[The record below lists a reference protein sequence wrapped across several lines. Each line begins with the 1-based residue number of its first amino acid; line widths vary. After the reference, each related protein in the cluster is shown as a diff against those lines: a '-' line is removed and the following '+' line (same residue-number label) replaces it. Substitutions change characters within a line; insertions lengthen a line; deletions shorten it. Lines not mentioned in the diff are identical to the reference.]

1 MDLCRLPRVALEV
14 SREVVPAYSHRFSP
28 QRFTQPQLLAILCL
42 MRYEDWTF
50 RAAEVRLA
58 EHGELRRALELQTVP
73 DYSTLF
79 RFMLRV
85 EEQVIA
91 RVLAEVVRRFQIR
104 KPAPGNGKSTV
115 AVDATGLAPGAISTF
130 FIRRRE
136 QHGGAAMPWR
146 YWLKWLLAVDTRL
159 RVVLAQKAHQGPIN
173 DCATLRPLLDE
184 VLPGS
189 SIGTVVADAEFDS
202 ERNHR
207 HIREQIGA
215 QSIIPAKRGKPGWKI
230 HGVRAQMRAAFPAE
244 LYRQRVHAET
254 VFSAIKRK
262 LSAKAPGRSLATQRK
277 QALLLG
283 LAYNIYKL
291 RRLHFGLPLYAR
303 AFQQCSIASIFAA
316 RSLTAAACV
325 ATSLR
330 TLSTRSIDTS
340 EVV

>member
-1 MDLCRLPRVALEV
+1 MSEVGLVPFAHVALEV

-58 EHGELRRALELQTVP
+58 EHGELRQALELHAVP

-85 EEQVIA
+85 EEKMIA
-91 RVLAEVVRRFQIR
+91 QVLAEVVRRFQSR
-104 KPAPGNGKSTV
+104 RPTPGKDQSTV
-115 AVDATGLAPGAISTF
+115 AVDATGLAPGSISTF

-136 QHGGAAMPWR
+136 QHGGAPMPWR
-146 YWLKWLLAVDTRL
+146 YWVKWLLAIDTRW
-159 RVVLAQKAHQGPIN
+159 RVILAQKAHQGPVN

-184 VLPGS
+184 VAAGNSL
-189 SIGTVVADAEFDS
+189 GTVVADAEFDS

-207 HIREQIGA
+207 HIREQLRA
-215 QSIIPAKRGKPGWKI
+215 LSIIPAKRGKPGWKL

-244 LYRQRVHAET
+244 HYRQRVHAET

-262 LSAKAPGRSLATQRK
+262 LSAKAPGRSLTTQRK

-291 RRLHFGLPLYAR
+291 WPPPMPSPLR
-303 AFQQCSIASIFAA
+303 A
-316 RSLTAAACV
+316 
-325 ATSLR
+325 
-330 TLSTRSIDTS
+330 
-340 EVV
+340 

>member
-1 MDLCRLPRVALEV
+1 MSEVGLVPFARVALEV
-14 SREVVPAYSHRFSP
+14 SQEVVPLYSHRFSP

-58 EHGELRRALELQTVP
+58 EHAELRQALELQTVP

-79 RFMLRV
+79 RF
-85 EEQVIA
+85 IA
-91 RVLAEVVRRFQIR
+91 QVLAEVVRRFQSR
-104 KPAPGNGKSTV
+104 KPAPDNAKSTV

-159 RVVLAQKAHQGPIN
+159 RVILAQKAHQGPIN

-184 VLPGS
+184 VAPGS
-189 SIGTVVADAEFDS
+189 SIGTVLADAEFDS
-202 ERNHR
+202 ECNHR

-244 LYRQRVHAET
+244 RYRQRVHAET

-291 RRLHFGLPLYAR
+291 RPLHFGLPLHA
-303 AFQQCSIASIFAA
+303 
-316 RSLTAAACV
+316 
-325 ATSLR
+325 
-330 TLSTRSIDTS
+330 
-340 EVV
+340 

>member
-1 MDLCRLPRVALEV
+1 MSEVGLVPFARVALEV
-14 SREVVPAYSHRFSP
+14 SREVVPAYSHPFSP

-58 EHGELRRALELQTVP
+58 EHGELRRVLELQAVP

-85 EEQVIA
+85 EEQLIA
-91 RVLAEVVRRFQIR
+91 RVLREVVRRFQRR
-104 KPAPGNGKSTV
+104 KPAPDNAKSTV

-146 YWLKWLLAVDTRL
+146 YWLKWLLAIDTRL
-159 RVVLAQKAHQGPIN
+159 RVILAQKAHRGPVN

-184 VLPGS
+184 IAEGN

-202 ERNHR
+202 ERNHQ
-207 HIREQIGA
+207 HIRQRLGA
-215 QSIIPAKRGKPGWKI
+215 QSIIPAKRAKPGWKI
-230 HGVRAQMRAAFPAE
+230 HGVRAQMRTAFPAE
-244 LYRQRVHAET
+244 GYRQRIHAET
-254 VFSAIKRK
+254 LFSAIKRK

-283 LAYNIYKL
+283 LAYNIY
-291 RRLHFGLPLYAR
+291 RLWRPQASSYLPAIPNER
-303 AFQQCSIASIFAA
+303 
-316 RSLTAAACV
+316 
-325 ATSLR
+325 
-330 TLSTRSIDTS
+330 
-340 EVV
+340 